1 MKNNSAKGSKKKNF
15 LPNPLEIVRDI
26 AEETANTFKNEL
38 IAPMTDSF
46 FDQIGLPPLMS
57 DKFPSNRQR
66 PRSGEIKPGQS
77 LEMNKVRSGEAEKN
91 EKLQKQLILERQ
103 LRNEEQ
109 ILVQKRTNELRIEI
123 SQIHQEVLQLAQSTN
138 NLSNELTIAAF
149 QAPIESTQYE
159 INFLKHILKM
169 IKNYRAKIDNAAT
182 WMHSANH
189 RASKKNM
196 WGQNYKKHGA
206 KYLLSGEHYLTRSAA

>member
-1 MKNNSAKGSKKKNF
+1 MSSNNKNSSKKKKF
-15 LPNPLEIVRDI
+15 LPNPIELVRDV
-26 AEETANTFKNEL
+26 AEETASTFKNEL
-38 IAPMTDSF
+38 IAPMTNSF

-57 DKFPSNRQR
+57 DKFPSNRHK
-66 PRSGEIKPGQS
+66 PRNGEIRPGQS
-77 LEMNKVRSGEAEKN
+77 LEMNKIRSGEAEKN
-91 EKLQKQLILERQ
+91 EKLQKQIILERQ

-109 ILVQKRTNELRIEI
+109 VLIQKRTNELRIEI
-123 SQIHQEVLQLAQSTN
+123 RQIHEEVLQMAQSTN

-149 QAPIESTQYE
+149 QAPVSASEYE
-159 INFLKHILKM
+159 VNFLKHILKM
-169 IKNYRAKIDNAAT
+169 IKNYRAKINEATT

-206 KYLLSGEHYLTRSAA
+206 KYLLSGEHYVTRSAA

>member
-1 MKNNSAKGSKKKNF
+1 MSNNKNSSKKKKF
-15 LPNPLEIVRDI
+15 IPNPIELVRDV

-38 IAPMTDSF
+38 FAPMTDSF

-57 DKFPSNRQR
+57 DKFPSKQPR
-66 PRSGEIKPGQS
+66 PKSGEIKPGQS
-77 LEMNKVRSGEAEKN
+77 IEMSKIRSGEAEKN
-91 EKLQKQLILERQ
+91 EKLQKQIILEKQ

-123 SQIHQEVLQLAQSTN
+123 NQIHEEVLQLAQSTN

-149 QAPIESTQYE
+149 QAPVDANQYE

-169 IKNYRAKIDNAAT
+169 IKNYRAKIDNAST

-189 RASKKNM
+189 RAGKKNM

-206 KYLLSGEHYLTRSAA
+206 KYLLSGEHYVTRSAA